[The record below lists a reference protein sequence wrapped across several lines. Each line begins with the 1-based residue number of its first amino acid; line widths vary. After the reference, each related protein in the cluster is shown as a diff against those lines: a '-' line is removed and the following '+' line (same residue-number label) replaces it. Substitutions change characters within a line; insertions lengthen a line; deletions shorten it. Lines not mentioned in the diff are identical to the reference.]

1 MFRLGEK
8 PKENKTVLDYLAP
21 KDRRSMVALLNTALH
36 GKASTAF
43 SLVLLPVY
51 AYACILRCLSC
62 CLSFCLN
69 VSALLLVQR
78 NQSTRACLSF
88 LQRNIYVSVMA
99 AFSEQK

>member
-1 MFRLGEK
+1 
-8 PKENKTVLDYLAP
+8 
-21 KDRRSMVALLNTALH
+21 MVALLIATLH

-69 VSALLLVQR
+69 VSAILLVQR
-78 NQSTRACLSF
+78 NQGTRACF
-88 LQRNIYVSVMA
+88 GILQRNINVSVMV